1 MSPSCRSRVSQ
12 SLRAFGHLM
21 IALDKTAM
29 LEETDSAET
38 KQLQLLA
45 VIGFIMLVLV
55 WLFGY

>member
-1 MSPSCRSRVSQ
+1 
-12 SLRAFGHLM
+12 M

>member
-1 MSPSCRSRVSQ
+1 
-12 SLRAFGHLM
+12 M

-45 VIGFIMLVLV
+45 VVDLIMLVLV
-55 WLFGY
+55 WLFGH